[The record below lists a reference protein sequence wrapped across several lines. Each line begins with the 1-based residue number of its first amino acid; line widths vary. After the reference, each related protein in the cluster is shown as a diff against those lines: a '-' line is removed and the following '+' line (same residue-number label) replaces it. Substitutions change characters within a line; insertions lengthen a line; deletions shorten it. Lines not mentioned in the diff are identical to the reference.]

1 MIGKGGDVMT
11 EPNDPAAARRANVAT
26 AGNEKDR
33 RANAGLSRMRMRGR
47 QSR

>member
-1 MIGKGGDVMT
+1 MIGKGGDAMT
-11 EPNDPAAARRANVAT
+11 EPNDPAAARSANFA
-26 AGNEKDR
+26 ADGNEKDR